1 MWTQTQEKVDRIIE
15 IGVGR
20 ADGAGD
26 VDVTEDVVEEAI
38 DFQTIYRPNADLA
51 VGETQVVQERQNG
64 TLRKTYE
71 IRTTNGESKRY
82 LVLRLLQ
89 NVVII
94 MAKRELG

>member
-1 MWTQTQEKVDRIIE
+1 M
-15 IGVGR
+15 
-20 ADGAGD
+20 
-26 VDVTEDVVEEAI
+26 EEAI

-82 LVLRLLQ
+82 LVDSQ
-89 NVVII
+89 IVQSPTHQII
-94 MAKRELG
+94 EFGMKPETQPEPTTIVPCVETVTERGNYNG